1 MVVRLPPER
10 GLLALMLVAAAL
22 GAALTLG
29 LLGLIV
35 ALFFVE
41 DGWSFALMII
51 GLLAVGATSGR
62 RLRMRSRK
70 ARHPLPRDTERVRRA
85 LERLAAMADRPVPAV
100 EIVRARPPLSWTTVT
115 LRGRPTVHVTTAL
128 LDRVG
133 ERELRAVLAHELA
146 HVLHRDALLMTVLAG
161 PSTWAAQAA
170 RHLVDEDPLR
180 GTFAVIC
187 FVLPLAPVL
196 LVSALLARLVSRHRE
211 LAADRAAVVLTGSA
225 AAVAAALVAVDDE
238 LRRMPKRDL
247 RRAGTLDCFNFVP
260 ARPAPRWLRFWA
272 THPPVAR
279 RLERLDRFER
289 ALQGR

>member
-1 MVVRLPPER
+1 MRLPPER
-10 GLLALMLVAAAL
+10 GLLVLMVVAAAV

-29 LLGLIV
+29 LLALIV
-35 ALFFVE
+35 TLFFVE
-41 DGWSFALMII
+41 DGWSVAVMLLLVLTI
-51 GLLAVGATSGR
+51 GAASGR
-62 RLRMRSRK
+62 RLRLRSRK

-85 LERLAAMADRPVPAV
+85 LERLAVMADRPVPDV

-133 ERELRAVLAHELA
+133 DRELRAVLAHELG

-170 RHLVDEDPLR
+170 RKLVDDDPFR
-180 GTFAVIC
+180 GVCAVVC

-196 LVSALLARLVSRHRE
+196 LVSALLARLVSRYRE

-260 ARPAPRWLRFWA
+260 ARPAPWWLRFWA
-272 THPPVAR
+272 THPTVGR